1 MTFVILAVV
10 IVIVLA
16 AIVALPTIH
25 IDASAV
31 ITSNAFSYI
40 RAGLYFFPMG
50 TVRAILGIILVLW
63 ILRVIIAFIKMIWD
77 LLPVA

>member
-1 MTFVILAVV
+1 MKIAIFLVLF
-10 IVIVLA
+10 VIVLA
-16 AIVALPTIH
+16 AIVTLPTIH

-31 ITSNAFSYI
+31 VSSNAFSYI

>member
-1 MTFVILAVV
+1 MKYAIF
-10 IVIVLA
+10 IVIFLIVVA

-31 ITSNAFSYI
+31 ISSNAFSYI

-50 TVRAILGIILVLW
+50 TVRAILAIILVLW